1 MAARQASGRDG
12 DPSLKEQAAELRGC
26 YPILATPFRP
36 DGEIDEDSVARLVR
50 HLNTAG
56 LPGFTMFGL
65 ASEFY
70 KLSDADRETLIE
82 ASFEARA
89 PDQTTIVSVTA
100 HSHEVAVMQARRAEE
115 AGADAL
121 MLLPPFF
128 LGPSE
133 DDIRRHVLKVAGAT
147 SLPIMVQYAPAQTGV
162 KMTAKSFLEI
172 NLQAPNVRYVKVE
185 SAPPGPLISG
195 ITDGS
200 GGAIKCLVGYGGLQ
214 LVDGLQRGAVGVQPA
229 SGVADYYPHILK
241 AFDNGDLEAAYAL
254 HAELLPLVN
263 LLMQA
268 IEPLNRME
276 KIVLQRRGIIDHDY
290 CRAASYEP
298 DALMLAELDRFVG
311 RIAGRLHPSAPWP
324 RGGDE

>member
-1 MAARQASGRDG
+1 VTD
-12 DPSLKEQAAELRGC
+12 ELRGC

-36 DGEIDEDSVARLVR
+36 DGEIDGESVVRLVR
-50 HLNTAG
+50 HLHEVG

-70 KLSDADRETLIE
+70 KLSDADRELLIE
-82 ASFEARA
+82 RAFEARG
-89 PDQTTIVSVTA
+89 PDQIIIVSVTA
-100 HSHEVAVMQARRAEE
+100 HSWEIAVKQARRAQD

-133 DDIRRHVLKVAGAT
+133 ADLRGHALEVAGAV
-147 SLPIMVQYAPAQTGV
+147 SLPVMVQYAPAQTGV
-162 KMTAKSFLEI
+162 KVTADFFLRLHSE
-172 NLQAPNVRYVKVE
+172 APNVRYVKVE

-200 GGAIKCLVGYGGLQ
+200 GGAIECLVGYGGVQ
-214 LVDGLQRGAVGVQPA
+214 LLDALSRGAVGVQPA

-241 AFDNGDLEAAYAL
+241 AFDAGDLDGAYAL
-254 HAELLPLVN
+254 HADFLPLVN

-268 IEPLNRME
+268 IEPLNKLE
-276 KIVLQRRGIIDHDY
+276 KIILQRRGIIASDY

-298 DALMLAELDRFVG
+298 DEHILAELDRFMG
-311 RIAGRLHPSAPWP
+311 RIAGRLHPSASWP
-324 RGGDE
+324 SEPSEG

>member
-1 MAARQASGRDG
+1 MTTAG
-12 DPSLKEQAAELRGC
+12 LRGC

-36 DGEIDEDSVARLVR
+36 DGEIDEESVARLVR
-50 HLNTAG
+50 HLNACG

-82 ASFEARA
+82 ISFDARA
-89 PDQTTIVSVTA
+89 PEQTTIVSVTA
-100 HSHEVAVMQARRAEE
+100 HSHEVAVKQARRAEE
-115 AGADAL
+115 AGAEAL

-133 DDIRRHVLKVAGAT
+133 ADIRKHVLAVAEAT
-147 SLPIMVQYAPAQTGV
+147 SLPVMVQYAPAQTGV
-162 KMTAKSFLEI
+162 KMGAESFLDLNRRAE
-172 NLQAPNVRYVKVE
+172 NVRYVKVE
-185 SAPPGPLISG
+185 SAPPGPLISA
-195 ITDGS
+195 ITEGS
-200 GGAIKCLVGYGGLQ
+200 GGAVECLVGYGGLQ

-241 AFDNGDLEAAYAL
+241 AFDDGDLEGAYAL
-254 HAELLPLVN
+254 HSDLLPLVN

-276 KIVLQRRGIIDHDY
+276 KIVLKKRGIIEYDY

-298 DALMLAELDRFVG
+298 DDLMLAELDRSVG
-311 RIAGRLHPSAPWP
+311 RIADRLHPSAPWP
-324 RGGDE
+324 LVHRSGDE

>member
-1 MAARQASGRDG
+1 M
-12 DPSLKEQAAELRGC
+12 KEQTVELRGC

-36 DGEIDEDSVARLVR
+36 GGGIDEDSVIRLVR

-70 KLSDADRETLIE
+70 KLSDADREALIE
-82 ASFEARA
+82 AAFETRA
-89 PDQTTIVSVTA
+89 PDQTTIISVTA
-100 HSHEVAVMQARRAEE
+100 HSHEVAVKQARRAEE
-115 AGADAL
+115 AGAEAL

-133 DDIRRHVLKVAGAT
+133 DDIKRHVLAVAGAT
-147 SLPIMVQYAPAQTGV
+147 LLPIMVQYAPAQTGV
-162 KMTAKSFLEI
+162 KMTAESFLEL
-172 NLQAPNVRYVKVE
+172 NRQAENVRYVKVE
-185 SAPPGPLISG
+185 SAPPGPLISA

-200 GGAIKCLVGYGGLQ
+200 GGTIKCLVGYGGLQ

-229 SGVADYYPHILK
+229 SGVADYYPHILR
-241 AFDNGDLEAAYAL
+241 AFDDGDLEEAYAL
-254 HAELLPLVN
+254 HADLLPLVN
-263 LLMQA
+263 LLMQG

-276 KIVLQRRGIIDHDY
+276 KIVLKKRGIIDHDC

-298 DALMLAELDRFVG
+298 DDPMLAELDRFVE
-311 RIAGRLHPSAPWP
+311 RIADRLHPSAPWP
-324 RGGDE
+324 MEQTVDTLKMKGGE